1 MTAPES
7 VAVARI
13 GTLRDAKPM
22 EPKGCGIMAAI
33 ATKVAATEANDH
45 YQQRVRE
52 YEFYQAFYD
61 LMDYNPA
68 HFIIPESDMT
78 RH

>member
-1 MTAPES
+1 MD
-7 VAVARI
+7 
-13 GTLRDAKPM
+13 G
-22 EPKGCGIMAAI
+22 KGYGIMAAVVPDI
-33 ATKVAATEANDH
+33 EANDH

-52 YEFYQAFYD
+52 LEFYQTLYD

>member
-1 MTAPES
+1 
-7 VAVARI
+7 
-13 GTLRDAKPM
+13 
-22 EPKGCGIMAAI
+22 MAAI
-33 ATKVAATEANDH
+33 ATKVAATEANH

>member
-1 MTAPES
+1 MD
-7 VAVARI
+7 
-13 GTLRDAKPM
+13 G
-22 EPKGCGIMAAI
+22 KGYGIMAA
-33 ATKVAATEANDH
+33 VGRPVTEANDH

-52 YEFYQAFYD
+52 YEFYQTLYD